1 MRKKSETRRQ
11 AILDTA
17 RCAFEALGFEQTT
30 MSDIAARLGSSK
42 ATLYSYFKSKEA
54 LFLEL
59 MKCHADEQVEQMT
72 TVLGHTPEHED
83 AAAAVLALLRPSED
97 LVATLH
103 EVGTRGLEMLYSPEK
118 QAARRMMIT
127 ASADEAFGRAFYER
141 GVRQGMQL
149 LEDFFAG
156 VIAAGQLRPSDP
168 RVAAAHFRALIEAEV
183 LERWLSNA
191 LPPLTTAQIKG
202 HVERAVAVFMAAYGP
217 L

>member
-17 RCAFEALGFEQTT
+17 KCAFEALGFEQTT

-59 MKCHADEQVEQMT
+59 MKCNATEQVEQMT
-72 TVLGHTPEHED
+72 TVLGHSAEHNETE
-83 AAAAVLALLRPSED
+83 AAVRALLQPSGD
-97 LVATLH
+97 LLATLH
-103 EVGTRGLEMLYSPEK
+103 NVGVRGMEMLYSPEK
-118 QAARRMMIT
+118 RAARRMMIT
-127 ASADEAFGRAFYER
+127 ACADEAFGREYYER
-141 GVRQGMQL
+141 GAQQGMKL

-156 VIAAGQLRPSDP
+156 AIAAGQLRPSDA

-183 LERWLSNA
+183 MEPWLCNV
-191 LPPLTTAQIKG
+191 LPPLTAAQTKAC
-202 HVERAVAVFMAAYGP
+202 VDRAVTVFMAAYGP

>member
-17 RCAFEALGFEQTT
+17 KCAFEALGFEQTT

-59 MKCHADEQVEQMT
+59 MKCNADEQVEQMT
-72 TVLGHTPEHED
+72 TVLRHSPEHEK
-83 AAAAVLALLRPSED
+83 AAASVLALLQPSDD
-97 LVATLH
+97 LMATLRN
-103 EVGTRGLEMLYSPEK
+103 VGARGLEMLYSPEK

-127 ASADEAFGRAFYER
+127 ASADEAFGREFYER
-141 GVRQGMQL
+141 GTEQGMKL
-149 LEDFFAG
+149 LENFFAE
-156 VIAAGQLRPSDP
+156 VIAAGQLRPSDA

-183 LERWLSNA
+183 IEPWLCNV
-191 LPPLTTAQIKG
+191 LPPLTAAQIEG
-202 HVERAVAVFMAAYGP
+202 CVDRAVTVFMAAYGP